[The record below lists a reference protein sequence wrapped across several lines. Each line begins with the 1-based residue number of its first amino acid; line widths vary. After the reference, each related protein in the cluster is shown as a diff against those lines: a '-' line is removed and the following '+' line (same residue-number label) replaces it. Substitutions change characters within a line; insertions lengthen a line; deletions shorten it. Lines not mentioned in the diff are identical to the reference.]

1 VKITIESTDVL
12 TRVNGQECRVWKGTG
27 RTAALRSRPSFPR
40 SRSTRGMDVSQFER
54 ELIETAPPQEL
65 CTRAAQ
71 ELAVVMGEL

>member
-12 TRVNGQECRVWKGTG
+12 TRVNGQECRVWKGTTEG
-27 RTAALRSRPSFPR
+27 GIALTAFIPALAVDARE
-40 SRSTRGMDVSQFER
+40 DVSQFER

-65 CTRAAQ
+65 STRAAQ